1 MATIEIRFTHGTT
14 LDDASKRAR
23 LLMQQFVQDRAEL
36 VKELRWPEGATTGSM
51 DGRGFDGKF
60 SVNAAEVRIDI
71 DLSLLTRPF
80 KAKVESRLLE
90 KLAAEFKR

>member
-1 MATIEIRFTHGTT
+1 MATIEIRYPHGTT
-14 LDDASKRAR
+14 LEDASRRAR
-23 LLMQQFVQDRAEL
+23 LLMQQFVADRAEL
-36 VKELRWPEGATTGSM
+36 VKELRWPEGATSGVM

-60 SVNAAEVRIDI
+60 SVTASEVRLDI

>member
-1 MATIEIRFTHGTT
+1 MATIEIRYPHGTT
-14 LDDASKRAR
+14 PEDASKRAR
-23 LLMQQFVQDRAEL
+23 LLMQQFVKDRAEL
-36 VKELRWPEGATTGSM
+36 VKELRWPEGASAGAM

-60 SVNAAEVRIDI
+60 SVTASEVRIDI

-90 KLAAEFKR
+90 KLAAEFKG